1 MKALRAILPFVCCI
15 HLSCEKQHS
24 SSDSCSEAPL
34 SRVEAEQLA
43 AEALEAGGEA
53 SHGAVGDPWSFCVDD
68 TPEKCLL
75 ISNKIPAID
84 TFYIRGSDI
93 ELSVEQLDLLEVR
106 DETRE
111 FRILYGSVDPDTF
124 AVLPKKF
131 PQLRELVLWS
141 PSDSDISRLGEFP
154 NLTIFTSD
162 YDNLITVEEARRL
175 RQQSTLTSVSID
187 RAESKEVFD
196 ILKDLP
202 LIEELWVSV
211 TLADGEEVDYEL

>member
-15 HLSCEKQHS
+15 HLSCEKQRS
-24 SSDSCSEAPL
+24 PSDGSEASL
-34 SRVEAEQLA
+34 SRVQAEQLA
-43 AEALEAGGEA
+43 VEALEAGGEA
-53 SHGAVGDPWSFCVDD
+53 GYGAVGDAWSFCVDD

-75 ISNKIPAID
+75 ISNKISSID

-111 FRILYGSVDPDTF
+111 FRILYGSVAPDTF
-124 AVLPKKF
+124 TELPKKF
-131 PQLRELVLWS
+131 PHLRELVLWS
-141 PSDSDISRLGEFP
+141 PSGSDISLLGDFP

-175 RQQSTLTSVSID
+175 RHQSTLASVSID

-196 ILKDLP
+196 ILKELP

-211 TLADGEEVDYEL
+211 TLQNGEEVDYEL